1 MLKEHAQWAPDG
13 FYISGS
19 EWEPLAFFSEGLSHA
34 NSFDLLLGFFSSSAI
49 EVLSDSFALFL
60 YRGGNM
66 RLVINNL
73 LSEADRELL
82 LSTQH
87 GEGVPEFD
95 LRNLRALRETLSRR
109 DTHFFDCLAFLMRA
123 GRLEIKVVKPSGK
136 TGIVHTKCGVFSE
149 EV

>member
-1 MLKEHAQWAPDG
+1 MLKEHAQWAPAG

-82 LSTQH
+82 LSMQH

-109 DTHFFDCLAFLMRA
+109 DTHFFDCLAFLMRS
-123 GRLEIKVVKPSGK
+123 GR
-136 TGIVHTKCGVFSE
+136 
-149 EV
+149 

>member
-1 MLKEHAQWAPDG
+1 MLKEHAEWAPAG

-73 LSEADRELL
+73 SFCYRRNAVKECPN
-82 LSTQH
+82 STCAICARCAKRSHVATPIFSIAWLFSCAQ
-87 GEGVPEFD
+87 
-95 LRNLRALRETLSRR
+95 
-109 DTHFFDCLAFLMRA
+109 A
-123 GRLEIKVVKPSGK
+123 GWK
-136 TGIVHTKCGVFSE
+136 
-149 EV
+149 